1 MALEHRISELD
12 TYLFAKGRHYE
23 IYEKMGAHLAE
34 EDGKAGTYFSVWAP
48 NARSVSVVG
57 DFNNWDRTAHP
68 MQPVQ
73 QSGIWDIFV
82 PGVKAGDLYKFA
94 VETSQGY
101 TVLKADPYGNQSQ
114 LRPDN
119 ASVVADIRYFDW
131 TDQAWRKAH
140 QEKKTESP
148 MAIYEVHP
156 GSWKK
161 DPSMPGEFYNF
172 KKLAVELADYVL
184 EMGYTHV
191 ELIGLSE
198 HPFDGSWGYQVSGYY
213 APTARYGTPADFM
226 YFVNYMHDHGIGV
239 ILDWVPAHF
248 PKDEFGL
255 GRFDGTALYE
265 HQDPRKGEHPEWGT
279 YCFNYGRTE
288 VSNFLVANALFWI
301 EKFHVDGLRVDAVA
315 SMLYLDFGRSSGNW
329 IPNEDGGNQNYEA
342 ITFLKHL
349 NSIVAQRNPGAMMIA
364 EESTAWP
371 KVTGDVDDGG
381 LGFTYKWNM
390 GWMHDFLEYMKCDP
404 IFRKYHQ
411 NQITFSFMYA
421 YSENYVLVLSHDE
434 VVHLKKSMIYKM
446 PGTMPEKFG
455 NLRAAYGLM
464 MMHPGKKLLF
474 MGQDFAQTA
483 EWNEAKSLDWH
494 LLEKYPEHQQLNH
507 YYCDLLHF
515 YQNEPALYE
524 LDDSPEGFAW
534 INGSDA
540 EHNMLT
546 FCRMTK
552 DKKNCLLCHFNFSPV
567 AYENFQSGVLC
578 PGTYTEV
585 FNSNDAEYGGTG
597 LVNPEPIEAVKES
610 WDFKDY
616 SIKYHL
622 GAYGVCIFKFDY
634 VEPKPEE
641 PQKPAKRYT
650 KEDIHKLAGHYKK
663 VK

>member
-12 TYLFAKGRHYE
+12 TYLFAKGTHYE

-315 SMLYLDFGRSSGNW
+315 SMLYLDLGRSSGNW

-585 FNSNDAEYGGTG
+585 FNSNAAEYGGTG

-634 VEPKPEE
+634 VEPKREE

>member
-119 ASVVADIRYFDW
+119 ASVVVDIRYFDW

-585 FNSNDAEYGGTG
+585 FNSNAAEYGGTG

>member
-12 TYLFAKGRHYE
+12 TYLFAKGTHYE

-57 DFNNWDRTAHP
+57 DFNNWDRSAHP

-119 ASVVADIRYFDW
+119 ASVVADIRHFDW

-552 DKKNCLLCHFNFSPV
+552 NKKNCLLCHFNFSPV

-585 FNSNDAEYGGTG
+585 FNSNAAEYGGTG
-597 LVNPEPIEAVKES
+597 LVNSEPIEAVKES

>member
-381 LGFTYKWNM
+381 LGFTYKGNM

-585 FNSNDAEYGGTG
+585 FNSNAAEYGGTG

-641 PQKPAKRYT
+641 PQKPARRYT